1 MRRNYSEVSYVCT
14 FWQKSVVSLLTS
26 GPHLNGCTDI
36 PLLYRAR
43 CNPREMEVLPASLDG
58 AAMMNLLFIS
68 SCLWC
73 SVCMS
78 VCMFLRGVGDRTTV
92 YPRSC

>member
-1 MRRNYSEVSYVCT
+1 MRYRICVRSDEKQHRIS
-14 FWQKSVVSLLTS
+14 SLLTS

-68 SCLWC
+68 NLTSLY
-73 SVCMS
+73 
-78 VCMFLRGVGDRTTV
+78 LTAHE
-92 YPRSC
+92 